1 MRRGHHFALSF
12 LDTSNK
18 KSAAFLAPLEAASAP
33 VLSKTSKTPNL
44 TLFLSLSIRTKYH
57 EDFRMSKLERDVGV
71 EPILTLS

>member
-18 KSAAFLAPLEAASAP
+18 KLAAFLAPLEAASAP

-44 TLFLSLSIRTKYH
+44 ALFLSLSIRTKYH
-57 EDFRMSKLERDVGV
+57 EEIEKSKPERDMGV